1 MDFLTAGALGL
12 IQGATE
18 FLPVSSTGHLVLARS
33 AFSLSDS
40 NGLAFDAL
48 LHIATACAAIV
59 YFRKDIVALAHT
71 ALRYVGMLP
80 VSGRDVSLL
89 FALLFGT
96 IPAVIAG
103 LLLEELLESALR
115 APLVVAGAL
124 VGGSV
129 LLGVAEYI
137 CGRRKTSAKKL
148 TVYKGIGI
156 GIFQVFALIPGVSRS
171 GATISGGM
179 LLGLSREA
187 ATRFAFLLAIPV
199 ILGAGLK
206 KGMEL
211 VRAGEAVS
219 WAPVFL
225 AAAVAFLVGLVA
237 IHFMVTYLRTRTL
250 WPFIWYRL
258 ALAGVVVL
266 FVFAG

>member
-1 MDFLTAGALGL
+1 MDIFTAILLG
-12 IQGATE
+12 IVQGITE
-18 FLPVSSTGHLVLARS
+18 FLPISSTGHLVLARS
-33 AFSLSDS
+33 FLSVSDS

-48 LHIATACAAIV
+48 LHLATALSAVV
-59 YFRKDIVALAHT
+59 YFRKDIFALAHT
-71 ALRYVGMLP
+71 FLRYVGMLP

-96 IPAVIAG
+96 IPAVSIG
-103 LLLEELLESALR
+103 LLLEDFLESALR
-115 APLVVAGAL
+115 APLIVALAL

-129 LLGVAEYI
+129 LLGVAERIYT
-137 CGRRKTSAKKL
+137 RRRISAKGV

-156 GIFQVFALIPGVSRS
+156 GIFQVFAFIPGVSRA
-171 GATISGGM
+171 GVTISGGM

-187 ATRFAFLLAIPV
+187 ATRFTFLLAIPIV
-199 ILGAGLK
+199 LGAGLK

-211 VRAGEAVS
+211 IRAGEAVA
-219 WAPVFL
+219 WAPVFT
-225 AAAVAFLVGLVA
+225 AGAVAFLVGLVA
-237 IHFMVTYLRTRTL
+237 IHFMVSYLRTRTL

-258 ALAGVVVL
+258 ALAIVVVL